1 MYGGRSVTDFD
12 EIVLF
17 LEKALNDNINKVKSS
32 IMGSLKK
39 TGEKNPQPTLNFAKK
54 FINHPDPE
62 VRRLIVHGIELRGQT
77 HPEEILPL
85 LYKLQNEVTPRVR
98 NMIIHVIGQIS
109 YKEGCMEKVVLEL
122 IKWENKEM
130 VKNSLEEIIKVH
142 KRYNFAYKSEKE
154 AKNYINSKFGF
165 NFIYC
170 DD

>member
-1 MYGGRSVTDFD
+1 
-12 EIVLF
+12 
-17 LEKALNDNINKVKSS
+17 
-32 IMGSLKK
+32 
-39 TGEKNPQPTLNFAKK
+39 
-54 FINHPDPE
+54 
-62 VRRLIVHGIELRGQT
+62 
-77 HPEEILPL
+77 
-85 LYKLQNEVTPRVR
+85 
-98 NMIIHVIGQIS
+98 MIIHVIGQIS